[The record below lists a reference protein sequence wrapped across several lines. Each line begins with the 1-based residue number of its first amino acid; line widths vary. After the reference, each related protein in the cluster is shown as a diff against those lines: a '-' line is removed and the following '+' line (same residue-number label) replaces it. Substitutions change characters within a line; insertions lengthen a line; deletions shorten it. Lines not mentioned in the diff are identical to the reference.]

1 MTARP
6 EYRPSH
12 FGLCVSDLDRSLRF
26 YCEGLGFEAAE
37 RWELDSKEAVGLDLA
52 LEVEGHVQVVSQF
65 IRLGGMAIELLG
77 YASPVP
83 TGRPSTS
90 RGLLGLTHLSFYV
103 DDRDAAADHLVSLGG
118 TILEE
123 TRTSPGIDLVFLA
136 DPDGVRIELMQG

>member
-12 FGLCVSDLDRSLRF
+12 FGLCVTDLDRSLRF
-26 YCEGLGFEAAE
+26 YTEGLGFEAAE
-37 RWELDSKEAVGLDLA
+37 RYELDSKEAVGLDLA
-52 LEVEGHVQVVSQF
+52 LEVPGHVQVVSQF

-77 YASPVP
+77 YATP
-83 TGRPSTS
+83 TPHGKPSTS
-90 RGLLGLTHLSFYV
+90 RGQIGLTHLSFYV
-103 DDRDAAADHLVSLGG
+103 DDRDAAADHLASLGA

>member
-12 FGLCVSDLDRSLRF
+12 FGLCVADLDRSLRF
-26 YCEGLGFEAAE
+26 YTEGLGFEAAE
-37 RWELDSKEAVGLDLA
+37 RYELDSKEAVGLDLA

-77 YASPVP
+77 YTSPTP
-83 TGRPSTS
+83 HGRPSTS
-90 RGLLGLTHLSFYV
+90 RGLIGLTHLSFYV
-103 DDRDAAADHLVSLGG
+103 DDRDAAADHLVSLGA

-136 DPDGVRIELMQG
+136 DPDGVRIELMQE